1 MYRMCGG
8 RGGGYLYFCENG
20 VFGIGVFS
28 LKFVKNNV
36 GIFFFKFVCV
46 ENLDWVVLL

>member
-1 MYRMCGG
+1 MYRMWGDG
-8 RGGGYLYFCENG
+8 VFFFLYFCENG

-28 LKFVKNNV
+28 LKFVKNKV